1 MIMKIAIF
9 LKSGPGTDEAGR
21 ALQTAGDLLAQGHA
35 VSLYLLQEAV
45 RFSQPRAECSNI
57 AKLEE
62 LIAKNLAVHVL
73 TRDAELRG
81 IDVSGAGPT
90 ISDGSYEA
98 LVDLMTS
105 CDQVDGIL

>member
-1 MIMKIAIF
+1 MKIAIL
-9 LKSGPGTDEAGR
+9 LKSGPFTDEAGR
-21 ALQTAGDLLAQGHA
+21 ALQTAGDMLVQGHA

-45 RFSQPRAECSNI
+45 RFSQPRADCPNT
-57 AKLEE
+57 AKLKE
-62 LIAKNLAVHVL
+62 LIAKNLEVKML

-81 IDVSGAGPT
+81 IDVSAAGPT

-105 CDQVDGIL
+105 CDRVVGIL